1 MKNLGIKQSSLFRLL
16 SMWFLLAAVASAIES
31 RPSVVTY
38 VDAAGHRRI
47 YSFAEGNTGHLVVNY
62 WDGFSWHWS
71 DQGLPPGA
79 TAVESPSAITYL
91 SGSQQRIY
99 VFAKANTGH
108 LVVNYWDGFS
118 WHWADQGLPVGAFAA
133 YNPSA
138 ITYLSGGLQRIYV
151 FATANTG
158 HLVVNYWD
166 GFSWRWADQGKP
178 VGTSGVYRPS
188 AITYLSG
195 SVQRIYVFDE
205 GSNGDLVV
213 NYWDGS
219 SWHWADQAG
228 LPLSLSANP
237 SAITYLSGTQ
247 RRIYAFVEGIN
258 GDLLVNYWDGFS
270 WHWADQGLPVGAFAV
285 YNPSAITYLSGGLQR
300 IYVFAEGSNG
310 DLVVNYWDGSSWHW
324 ADQGLPPGATAV
336 ETPSAITYL
345 SGSQQRIYVFAK
357 ASNGHLVV
365 NYWDGSSWHWADQGN
380 M

>member
-1 MKNLGIKQSSLFRLL
+1 
-16 SMWFLLAAVASAIES
+16 MWFLLAAVASAIES

-47 YSFAEGNTGHLVVNY
+47 YSFAEG
-62 WDGFSWHWS
+62 
-71 DQGLPPGA
+71 
-79 TAVESPSAITYL
+79 
-91 SGSQQRIY
+91 
-99 VFAKANTGH
+99 
-108 LVVNYWDGFS
+108 
-118 WHWADQGLPVGAFAA
+118 
-133 YNPSA
+133 
-138 ITYLSGGLQRIYV
+138 
-151 FATANTG
+151 NTG

-270 WHWADQGLPVGAFAV
+270 WHWADQGTPTAATVVGTV
-285 YNPSAITYLSGGLQR
+285 GTLTVGRRP
-300 IYVFAEGSNG
+300 
-310 DLVVNYWDGSSWHW
+310 
-324 ADQGLPPGATAV
+324 
-336 ETPSAITYL
+336 
-345 SGSQQRIYVFAK
+345 
-357 ASNGHLVV
+357 
-365 NYWDGSSWHWADQGN
+365 
-380 M
+380 